1 MRGTEFA
8 ELTAF
13 LAVAKERSFR
23 RAAKRLGFSPSA
35 LSHTIRELEERLGT
49 RLLNRTTRSV
59 SPTEA
64 GLALFT
70 RIEPAIAEIENA
82 VGEFGVFQLRPSGRL
97 RLNLPQVAAD
107 LIRAPV
113 LGRFA
118 QAYPDIRLELTI
130 DDALTDVI
138 AEGFDAGIRNGEHLQ
153 QDMVAVRLT
162 PNLQLAIVG
171 APLYFAQREAPQT
184 PRDLKNHACINYRW
198 ATTGALY
205 RWPFNGPDGPIDVAV
220 EGPLAV
226 NDMDVMLE
234 AALGGGGLACLPERV
249 VARHIETGR
258 LVRVLEAW
266 CRPISGFFLYYP
278 GHRHTPIALRTFID
292 FLRSDPDGNNPSGE
306 KSAST

>member
-35 LSHTIRELEERLGT
+35 LSHTIRELEERLGA